1 MQLYLSSYK
10 LGNKQEILKE
20 WIKNHGNKIILIA
33 NSRDI
38 FEDGP
43 RKEAGIKR
51 DTEALENLGFEVK
64 NLSLK
69 DYFGQYEKL
78 RKELEGY
85 YAFYVIGGNT
95 FSLIQAMK
103 YSGFDQYLKEI
114 SRDSKY
120 LYAGYSAGICVLAP
134 RLEGLHLV
142 DEPKNPY
149 SSEKVTYQGI
159 GLINYVPV
167 PHYKSDHPESKMADN
182 VVDYMKQNNIEYKT
196 LHDGDVIIENLV
208 EKIKLVTPTKEYE
221 SQVMSYKEEFLK
233 RNEVIHGSAELEKVE
248 NYDEWMNF
256 EERLSK
262 KYAEDYVPSTVCLAI
277 RERDNKMLGI
287 IDFKHK
293 FTDFLFN
300 YGGNIGYSVLPEE
313 RKKGYAK
320 EMLRLMLEKCKE
332 VGVEKVLISCDKDN
346 IASAKTI
353 ISNGGILENEVK
365 DELGLGYSGTIQRY
379 WITIKY

>member
-78 RKELEGY
+78 RKELDGY

-114 SRDSKY
+114 SRDSRY

-142 DEPKNPY
+142 DEPINPY
-149 SSEKVTYQGI
+149 NSEKVTYQGI

-167 PHYKSDHPESKMADN
+167 PHYKSDHPESKMADD
-182 VVDYMKQNNIEYKT
+182 VVEYMKQ
-196 LHDGDVIIENLV
+196 
-208 EKIKLVTPTKEYE
+208 
-221 SQVMSYKEEFLK
+221 
-233 RNEVIHGSAELEKVE
+233 
-248 NYDEWMNF
+248 
-256 EERLSK
+256 
-262 KYAEDYVPSTVCLAI
+262 
-277 RERDNKMLGI
+277 
-287 IDFKHK
+287 
-293 FTDFLFN
+293 
-300 YGGNIGYSVLPEE
+300 IGRAHV
-313 RKKGYAK
+313 
-320 EMLRLMLEKCKE
+320 
-332 VGVEKVLISCDKDN
+332 
-346 IASAKTI
+346 
-353 ISNGGILENEVK
+353 
-365 DELGLGYSGTIQRY
+365 
-379 WITIKY
+379 